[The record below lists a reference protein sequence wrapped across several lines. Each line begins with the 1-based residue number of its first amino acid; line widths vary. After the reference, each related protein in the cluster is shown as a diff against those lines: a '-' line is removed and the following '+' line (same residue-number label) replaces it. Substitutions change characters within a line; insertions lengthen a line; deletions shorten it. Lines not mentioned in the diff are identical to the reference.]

1 MKILTDTLQERG
13 KWSIGRLTMFV
24 SFGYVLM
31 ASGYATYKTGV
42 SVDIPVNWLG
52 LISLMY
58 GINRIGQAADARNP
72 K

>member
-1 MKILTDTLQERG
+1 MQMLLDTLRERG

-24 SFGYVLM
+24 SFGYVLL
-31 ASGYATYKTGV
+31 ASGWATYRTGV
-42 SVDIPVNWLG
+42 SVDIPTKWLG

-58 GINRIGQAADARNP
+58 GIKRIGQAADARIA